1 MTAPT
6 LRIERFSPGP
16 YQTNCYLLS
25 AEGAQGCWIID
36 AGFEPGAMLRRA
48 AELGG
53 VKAIIL
59 THTHI
64 DHIAGVHAAKQAFPD
79 APLCVH
85 AAEAGWLQDPRL
97 NLSAFSGKPTTTPPA
112 DRTLAESDTI
122 SVHGHEFSV
131 LHTPGHSP
139 GSISV
144 YCPGSSLVISGDA
157 LFAGS
162 IGRTDFPGCS
172 FEQLAESIRTKLYA
186 LPDDTRVL
194 PGHGPATTIG
204 NEKRSNPFVRA

>member
-97 NLSAFSGKPTTTPPA
+97 NLSAFSGKPTTTRP
-112 DRTLAESDTI
+112 RTARWRRATRSRYTAT
-122 SVHGHEFSV
+122 S
-131 LHTPGHSP
+131 
-139 GSISV
+139 
-144 YCPGSSLVISGDA
+144 
-157 LFAGS
+157 
-162 IGRTDFPGCS
+162 FPCC
-172 FEQLAESIRTKLYA
+172 
-186 LPDDTRVL
+186 TR
-194 PGHGPATTIG
+194 PATHRGASRCTA
-204 NEKRSNPFVRA
+204 PVRRW